1 MGKAQGYVMALL
13 PLAVGFAI
21 AQIEPE
27 AMDKLFTTMA
37 GWAVCAVVVV
47 LELLGFW
54 FIKKIVSID
63 V

>member
-1 MGKAQGYVMALL
+1 LL

-27 AMDKLFTTMA
+27 AMGKLFNTMA
-37 GWAVCAVVVV
+37 GWAVCALIVV

-54 FIKKIVSID
+54 FIRKIVAID